1 MQYVKNRGIG
11 AVWCINGAK
20 NRTFA
25 DMNGDSFYILLL
37 CFVSG
42 FTQCA
47 LMGCGLYMLRR
58 HSEYQF
64 QRVFGMV
71 LILHSIGFF
80 NNFVV
85 LACRNLP
92 FSEFLNSLLLL
103 FDYVIVGGYMMF
115 SISLVFPNRY
125 KMRQLWLLEIP
136 YIIAFLLFAFTRS
149 PLILP
154 IVQIYTLLTSIALF
168 VYLGLSVK
176 KHTEM
181 LLNNVGNL
189 EFFDLRWSGYLI
201 VVFFAA
207 ELIWAVE
214 SVSQQTWFSAPS
226 MDRNLLF
233 DTVYCLLMIAVVL
246 FTTRKLIRQKVF
258 TLSTTENENDET
270 TENQEIE
277 VQKSVST
284 PQQHKS
290 LIYSDL
296 EKIMLEKRYYQDNTL
311 TLQKL
316 AQHLGTNRQYLSNYI
331 NQEKH
336 ETFYDYI
343 NDFRLTEAK
352 ALLDGKGTGN
362 QHSLEDISV
371 MSGFNSYATFLRSFK
386 KKYGQ
391 TPSQYLSEKHEQP

>member
-1 MQYVKNRGIG
+1 MQYVKNRVIG
-11 AVWCINGAK
+11 TVCYNDGAK

-25 DMNGDSFYILLL
+25 DMNSDSFYILLL

-42 FTQCA
+42 FTQCM
-47 LMGCGLYMLRR
+47 LMGCGINMLRHHR
-58 HSEYQF
+58 EYQF
-64 QRVFGMV
+64 QRVFALV
-71 LILHSIGFF
+71 VILHSIGFF

-115 SISLVFPNRY
+115 GVSLVFPDRFTKWQLLLIEVPFVAAMLLFGITQSPMIIMVVQVFTVIASLVLMVY
-125 KMRQLWLLEIP
+125 LEYSIKRHTKMLLEN
-136 YIIAFLLFAFTRS
+136 
-149 PLILP
+149 
-154 IVQIYTLLTSIALF
+154 
-168 VYLGLSVK
+168 LGNI
-176 KHTEM
+176 EY
-181 LLNNVGNL
+181 
-189 EFFDLRWSGYLI
+189 FDLRWGAILI
-201 VVFFAA
+201 ALYFGVALV
-207 ELIWAVE
+207 WAFE
-214 SVSQQTWFSAPS
+214 SVSQRDWFTAPVVGI
-226 MDRNLLF
+226 NLLF
-233 DTVYCLLMIAVVL
+233 DTIYCLIIVAVVL
-246 FTTRKLIRQKVF
+246 FAVRKMVRQKVF
-258 TLSTTENENDET
+258 VVTEDENE
-270 TENQEIE
+270 TEKGNALESNTI
-277 VQKSVST
+277 
-284 PQQHKS
+284 QQSKPP
-290 LIYSDL
+290 IYSDL
-296 EKIMLEKRYYQDNTL
+296 DKTMLEKRYYQDNTL

-352 ALLDGKGTGN
+352 AMLDGKGTDN

-391 TPSQYLSEKHEQP
+391 TPSQYLTEKKP

>member
-1 MQYVKNRGIG
+1 MQYVKNRVIS
-11 AVWCINGAK
+11 AVSYNDGAK

-25 DMNGDSFYILLL
+25 DMNSDSFYILLL

-42 FTQCA
+42 FTQCM
-47 LMGCGLYMLRR
+47 LMGCGINMLRH

-64 QRVFGMV
+64 QRVFALV
-71 LILHSIGFF
+71 VILHSIGFF

-115 SISLVFPNRY
+115 GVSLVFPDRFTKWQLLLIEVPFVAAMLLFGITQSPMIIMVVQVFTVIASLVLMVY
-125 KMRQLWLLEIP
+125 LEYSIKRHTKMLLEN
-136 YIIAFLLFAFTRS
+136 
-149 PLILP
+149 
-154 IVQIYTLLTSIALF
+154 
-168 VYLGLSVK
+168 LGNI
-176 KHTEM
+176 EY
-181 LLNNVGNL
+181 
-189 EFFDLRWSGYLI
+189 FDLRWGAILI
-201 VVFFAA
+201 ALYFGVALV
-207 ELIWAVE
+207 WAFE
-214 SVSQQTWFSAPS
+214 SVSQRDWFTAPVIGI
-226 MDRNLLF
+226 NLLF
-233 DTVYCLLMIAVVL
+233 DTIYCLIIVAVVL
-246 FTTRKLIRQKVF
+246 FAVRKMVRQKVF
-258 TLSTTENENDET
+258 VVTEDENE
-270 TENQEIE
+270 TEKGNALESNTI
-277 VQKSVST
+277 
-284 PQQHKS
+284 QQSKPP
-290 LIYSDL
+290 IYSDL
-296 EKIMLEKRYYQDNTL
+296 DKTMLEKRYYQDNTL

-352 ALLDGKGTGN
+352 AMLDGKGTDN

-391 TPSQYLSEKHEQP
+391 TPSQYLTEKKP

>member
-1 MQYVKNRGIG
+1 MVCYIH
-11 AVWCINGAK
+11 GAK

-25 DMNGDSFYILLL
+25 DMNSDSFYILLL

-42 FTQCA
+42 FTQCM
-47 LMGCGLYMLRR
+47 LMGCGINMLRHHR
-58 HSEYQF
+58 EYQF
-64 QRVFGMV
+64 QRVFALV
-71 LILHSIGFF
+71 VILHSIGFF

-115 SISLVFPNRY
+115 GVSLVFPDRY
-125 KMRQLWLLEIP
+125 TKWQLLLIEVPFVAAMLLFGITQSPMIIMVVQVFTVIASLVLVIYLEYSIKRHTKMLLEN
-136 YIIAFLLFAFTRS
+136 
-149 PLILP
+149 
-154 IVQIYTLLTSIALF
+154 
-168 VYLGLSVK
+168 LGNI
-176 KHTEM
+176 EY
-181 LLNNVGNL
+181 
-189 EFFDLRWSGYLI
+189 FDLRWGAILI
-201 VVFFAA
+201 ALYFGVALV
-207 ELIWAVE
+207 WAFE
-214 SVSQQTWFSAPS
+214 SVSQRDWFTAPVIGI
-226 MDRNLLF
+226 NLLF
-233 DTVYCLLMIAVVL
+233 DTIYCLIIIAVVL
-246 FTTRKLIRQKVF
+246 FAVRKMVRQKVF
-258 TLSTTENENDET
+258 VVTEDENE
-270 TENQEIE
+270 TEKANALESNPI
-277 VQKSVST
+277 
-284 PQQHKS
+284 QQSKPP
-290 LIYSDL
+290 IYSDL
-296 EKIMLEKRYYQDNTL
+296 DKTMLEKRYYQDNTL

-352 ALLDGKGTGN
+352 AMLDGKGTDN

-391 TPSQYLSEKHEQP
+391 TPSQYLTEKKS

>member
-1 MQYVKNRGIG
+1 LQYVKNRVIG
-11 AVWCINGAK
+11 TVCYNDGAK

-25 DMNGDSFYILLL
+25 DMNSDSFYILLL

-42 FTQCA
+42 FTQCM
-47 LMGCGLYMLRR
+47 LMGCGINMLRHHR
-58 HSEYQF
+58 EYQF
-64 QRVFGMV
+64 QRVFALV
-71 LILHSIGFF
+71 VILHSIGFF

-115 SISLVFPNRY
+115 GVSLVFPDRFTKWQLLLIEVPFVAAMLLFGITQNPMIIMVVQVFTVIASLVLMIYLEYSIKRHT
-125 KMRQLWLLEIP
+125 KMLLEN
-136 YIIAFLLFAFTRS
+136 
-149 PLILP
+149 
-154 IVQIYTLLTSIALF
+154 
-168 VYLGLSVK
+168 LGNI
-176 KHTEM
+176 EY
-181 LLNNVGNL
+181 
-189 EFFDLRWSGYLI
+189 FDLRWGAILI
-201 VVFFAA
+201 ALYFGVALV
-207 ELIWAVE
+207 WAFE
-214 SVSQQTWFSAPS
+214 SVSQRDWFTAPVVGI
-226 MDRNLLF
+226 NLLF
-233 DTVYCLLMIAVVL
+233 DTIYCLIIVAVVL
-246 FTTRKLIRQKVF
+246 FAVRKMVRQKVF
-258 TLSTTENENDET
+258 VVTEDENE
-270 TENQEIE
+270 TEKGNALESNTI
-277 VQKSVST
+277 
-284 PQQHKS
+284 QQSKPP
-290 LIYSDL
+290 IYSDL
-296 EKIMLEKRYYQDNTL
+296 DKTMLEKRYYQDNTL

-352 ALLDGKGTGN
+352 AMLDGKGTDN

-391 TPSQYLSEKHEQP
+391 TPSQYLTEKKP

>member
-1 MQYVKNRGIG
+1 MQYVKNRVIS
-11 AVWCINGAK
+11 AVCYNDGAK

-25 DMNGDSFYILLL
+25 DMNSDSFYILLL

-42 FTQCA
+42 FTQCM
-47 LMGCGLYMLRR
+47 LMGCGINMLRHHR
-58 HSEYQF
+58 EYQF
-64 QRVFGMV
+64 QHVFALV
-71 LILHSIGFF
+71 VILHSIGFF

-115 SISLVFPNRY
+115 GVSLVFPDRY
-125 KMRQLWLLEIP
+125 TKWQLLLIEVP
-136 YIIAFLLFAFTRS
+136 FVAAMLLFGITQS
-149 PLILP
+149 PLI
-154 IVQIYTLLTSIALF
+154 IMVVQVFTVIASLVLM
-168 VYLGLSVK
+168 VYLEYSIK
-176 KHTEM
+176 RHTKM
-181 LLNNVGNL
+181 LLENLGNI
-189 EFFDLRWSGYLI
+189 EYFDLRWGAILI
-201 VVFFAA
+201 ALYFGVALV
-207 ELIWAVE
+207 WAFE
-214 SVSQQTWFSAPS
+214 SVSQRDWFTAPVIGI
-226 MDRNLLF
+226 NLLF
-233 DTVYCLLMIAVVL
+233 DTIYCIIIIAVVL
-246 FTTRKLIRQKVF
+246 FAVRKMVRQKVF
-258 TLSTTENENDET
+258 VVTEDENEAEKVNALES
-270 TENQEIE
+270 NPI
-277 VQKSVST
+277 
-284 PQQHKS
+284 QQSKPP
-290 LIYSDL
+290 IYSDL
-296 EKIMLEKRYYQDNTL
+296 DKTMLEKRYYQDNTL

-352 ALLDGKGTGN
+352 AMLDGKGTDN

-391 TPSQYLSEKHEQP
+391 TPSQYLTEKKP

>member
-1 MQYVKNRGIG
+1 MQYVKNRVIS
-11 AVWCINGAK
+11 AVCYNDGAK

-25 DMNGDSFYILLL
+25 DMNSDSFYILLL

-42 FTQCA
+42 FTQCM
-47 LMGCGLYMLRR
+47 LMGCGINMLRHHR
-58 HSEYQF
+58 EYQF
-64 QRVFGMV
+64 QRVFALV
-71 LILHSIGFF
+71 VILHSIGFF

-115 SISLVFPNRY
+115 GVSLVFPDRFTKWQLLLIEVPFVAAMLLFGITQSPMIIMVVQVFTVIASLVLMVY
-125 KMRQLWLLEIP
+125 LEYSIKRHTKMLLEN
-136 YIIAFLLFAFTRS
+136 
-149 PLILP
+149 
-154 IVQIYTLLTSIALF
+154 
-168 VYLGLSVK
+168 LGNI
-176 KHTEM
+176 EY
-181 LLNNVGNL
+181 
-189 EFFDLRWSGYLI
+189 FDLRWGAILI
-201 VVFFAA
+201 ALYFGVALV
-207 ELIWAVE
+207 WAFE
-214 SVSQQTWFSAPS
+214 SVSQRDWFTAPVVGI
-226 MDRNLLF
+226 NLLF
-233 DTVYCLLMIAVVL
+233 DTIYCLIIVAVVL
-246 FTTRKLIRQKVF
+246 FAVRKMVRQKVF
-258 TLSTTENENDET
+258 VVTEDENE
-270 TENQEIE
+270 TEKGNALESNTI
-277 VQKSVST
+277 
-284 PQQHKS
+284 QQSKPP
-290 LIYSDL
+290 IYSDL
-296 EKIMLEKRYYQDNTL
+296 DKTMLEKRYYQDNTL

-352 ALLDGKGTGN
+352 AMLYGKGTDN

-391 TPSQYLSEKHEQP
+391 TPSQYLTEKKP

>member
-1 MQYVKNRGIG
+1 MVCYND
-11 AVWCINGAK
+11 GAK

-25 DMNGDSFYILLL
+25 DMNSDSFYILLL

-42 FTQCA
+42 FTQCM
-47 LMGCGLYMLRR
+47 LMGCGINMLRHHR
-58 HSEYQF
+58 EYQF
-64 QRVFGMV
+64 QRVFALV
-71 LILHSIGFF
+71 VILHSIGFF

-115 SISLVFPNRY
+115 GVSLVFPDRFT
-125 KMRQLWLLEIP
+125 KWQLLLIEVP
-136 YIIAFLLFAFTRS
+136 FVAAMLLFGITQS
-149 PLILP
+149 PLI
-154 IVQIYTLLTSIALF
+154 IMVVQVFTVIASLVLM
-168 VYLGLSVK
+168 VYLEYSIK
-176 KHTEM
+176 RHTKM
-181 LLNNVGNL
+181 LLENLGNI
-189 EFFDLRWSGYLI
+189 EYFDLRWGAILI
-201 VVFFAA
+201 ALYFGVALV
-207 ELIWAVE
+207 WAFE
-214 SVSQQTWFSAPS
+214 SVSQRDWFTAPVIGI
-226 MDRNLLF
+226 NQLF
-233 DTVYCLLMIAVVL
+233 DTIYCLIIIAVVL
-246 FTTRKLIRQKVF
+246 FAVRKMVRQKVF
-258 TLSTTENENDET
+258 VVAEDENDAEEGIALESSPT
-270 TENQEIE
+270 
-277 VQKSVST
+277 
-284 PQQHKS
+284 QQSKPS
-290 LIYSDL
+290 IYSDL
-296 EKIMLEKRYYQDNTL
+296 DKTMLEKRYYQDNTL

-352 ALLDGKGTGN
+352 AMLDGKGTDN

-391 TPSQYLSEKHEQP
+391 TPSQYLTEKKS

>member
-1 MQYVKNRGIG
+1 MVCYIH
-11 AVWCINGAK
+11 GAK

-25 DMNGDSFYILLL
+25 DMNSDSFYILLL

-42 FTQCA
+42 FTQCM
-47 LMGCGLYMLRR
+47 LMGCGINMLRHHR
-58 HSEYQF
+58 EYQF
-64 QRVFGMV
+64 QRVFALV
-71 LILHSIGFF
+71 VILHSIGFF

-115 SISLVFPNRY
+115 GVSLVFPDRY
-125 KMRQLWLLEIP
+125 TKWQLLLIEVPFVAAMLLFGITQSPMIIMVVQVFTVIASLVLVIYLEYSIKRHTKMLLEN
-136 YIIAFLLFAFTRS
+136 
-149 PLILP
+149 
-154 IVQIYTLLTSIALF
+154 
-168 VYLGLSVK
+168 LGNI
-176 KHTEM
+176 EY
-181 LLNNVGNL
+181 
-189 EFFDLRWSGYLI
+189 FDLRWGAILI
-201 VVFFAA
+201 ALYFGVALV
-207 ELIWAVE
+207 WAFE
-214 SVSQQTWFSAPS
+214 SVSQRDWFTAPVIGI
-226 MDRNLLF
+226 NLLF
-233 DTVYCLLMIAVVL
+233 DTIYCLIIIAVVL
-246 FTTRKLIRQKVF
+246 FAVRKMVRQKVF
-258 TLSTTENENDET
+258 VVTEDENE
-270 TENQEIE
+270 TEKANALESNPI
-277 VQKSVST
+277 
-284 PQQHKS
+284 QQSKPP
-290 LIYSDL
+290 IYSDL
-296 EKIMLEKRYYQDNTL
+296 DKTMLEKRYYQDNTL

-352 ALLDGKGTGN
+352 AMLDGKGTDN

-391 TPSQYLSEKHEQP
+391 TPSQYLTEKKP

>member
-1 MQYVKNRGIG
+1 MVCYIH
-11 AVWCINGAK
+11 GAK

-25 DMNGDSFYILLL
+25 DMNSDSFYILLL

-42 FTQCA
+42 FTQCM
-47 LMGCGLYMLRR
+47 LMGCGINMLRHHR
-58 HSEYQF
+58 EYQF
-64 QRVFGMV
+64 QRVFALV
-71 LILHSIGFF
+71 VILHSIGFF

-115 SISLVFPNRY
+115 GVSLVFPDRY
-125 KMRQLWLLEIP
+125 TKWQLLLIEVP
-136 YIIAFLLFAFTRS
+136 FVAAMLLFGITQS
-149 PLILP
+149 PLI
-154 IVQIYTLLTSIALF
+154 IMVVQVFTVIASLVLM
-168 VYLGLSVK
+168 VYLEYSIK
-176 KHTEM
+176 RHTKM
-181 LLNNVGNL
+181 LLENLGNI
-189 EFFDLRWSGYLI
+189 EYFDLRWGAILI
-201 VVFFAA
+201 ALYFGVALV
-207 ELIWAVE
+207 WAFE
-214 SVSQQTWFSAPS
+214 SVSQRDWFTAPVIGI
-226 MDRNLLF
+226 NLLF
-233 DTVYCLLMIAVVL
+233 DTIYCLIIIAVVL
-246 FTTRKLIRQKVF
+246 FAVRKMVRQKVF
-258 TLSTTENENDET
+258 VVAEDENDAEEGIALESSPT
-270 TENQEIE
+270 
-277 VQKSVST
+277 
-284 PQQHKS
+284 QQSKPS
-290 LIYSDL
+290 IYSDL
-296 EKIMLEKRYYQDNTL
+296 DKTMLEKRYYQDNTL

-352 ALLDGKGTGN
+352 AMLDGKGTDN

-391 TPSQYLSEKHEQP
+391 TPSQYLTEKKS

>member
-1 MQYVKNRGIG
+1 MQYVKNRVIS
-11 AVWCINGAK
+11 AVCYNDGAK

-25 DMNGDSFYILLL
+25 DMNSDSFYILLL

-42 FTQCA
+42 FTQCM
-47 LMGCGLYMLRR
+47 LMGCGINMLRHHR
-58 HSEYQF
+58 EYQF
-64 QRVFGMV
+64 QRVFALV
-71 LILHSIGFF
+71 VILHSIGFF

-115 SISLVFPNRY
+115 GVSLVFPDRFTKWQLLLIEVPFVAAMLLFGITQSPMIIMVVQVFTVIASLVLMVY
-125 KMRQLWLLEIP
+125 LEYSIKRHTKMLLEN
-136 YIIAFLLFAFTRS
+136 
-149 PLILP
+149 
-154 IVQIYTLLTSIALF
+154 
-168 VYLGLSVK
+168 LGNI
-176 KHTEM
+176 EY
-181 LLNNVGNL
+181 
-189 EFFDLRWSGYLI
+189 FDLRWGAILI
-201 VVFFAA
+201 ALYFGVALV
-207 ELIWAVE
+207 WAFE
-214 SVSQQTWFSAPS
+214 SVSQRDWFTAPVVGI
-226 MDRNLLF
+226 NLLF
-233 DTVYCLLMIAVVL
+233 DTIYCLIIVAVVL
-246 FTTRKLIRQKVF
+246 FAVRKMVRQKVF
-258 TLSTTENENDET
+258 VVTEDENE
-270 TENQEIE
+270 TEKGNALESNTI
-277 VQKSVST
+277 
-284 PQQHKS
+284 QQSKPP
-290 LIYSDL
+290 IYSDL
-296 EKIMLEKRYYQDNTL
+296 DKTMLEKRYYQDNTL

-352 ALLDGKGTGN
+352 AMLDGKGTDN

-391 TPSQYLSEKHEQP
+391 TPSQYLTEKKP

>member
-1 MQYVKNRGIG
+1 MQYVKIRVIR
-11 AVWCINGAK
+11 AVCYINGTK

-42 FTQCA
+42 FTQCV
-47 LMGCGLYMLRR
+47 LMGCGINMLRHHR
-58 HSEYQF
+58 EYQF
-64 QRVFGMV
+64 QRVFGWV
-71 LILHSIGFF
+71 LILHSVGFF

-103 FDYVIVGGYMMF
+103 FDYVIVGGYMMAF
-115 SISLVFPNRY
+115 VSLVFPNRY
-125 KMRQLWLLEIP
+125 SKWQLLLVEMP
-136 YIIAFLLFAFTRS
+136 FVAAMLLFGIIQS
-149 PLILP
+149 PLIILVVQVFTI
-154 IVQIYTLLTSIALF
+154 IVSLALT
-168 VYLGLSVK
+168 VYLEYSIK
-176 KHTEM
+176 RHTKM
-181 LLNNVGNL
+181 LLENLGNI
-189 EFFDLRWSGYLI
+189 EYFDLRWGAILI
-201 VVFFAA
+201 ALYFGVALV
-207 ELIWAVE
+207 WAFE
-214 SVSQQTWFSAPS
+214 SVSQRDWFVVPVIGK
-226 MDRNLLF
+226 NLLF
-233 DTVYCLLMIAVVL
+233 DTIYCLIIIVVVL
-246 FTTRKLIRQKVF
+246 FAVRKMVRQKVF
-258 TLSTTENENDET
+258 VDAEYENDAEKDNKL
-270 TENQEIE
+270 ESNSI
-277 VQKSVST
+277 
-284 PQQHKS
+284 QQSKPP
-290 LIYSDL
+290 IYSDL
-296 EKIMLEKRYYQDNTL
+296 DKTMLEKRYYQDNTL

-352 ALLDGKGTGN
+352 AMLDGKGTDN

-391 TPSQYLSEKHEQP
+391 TPSQYLTEKKS

>member
-1 MQYVKNRGIG
+1 MQYVKNRVIG
-11 AVWCINGAK
+11 AVCYNDGAK

-25 DMNGDSFYILLL
+25 DMNSDSFYILLL

-42 FTQCA
+42 FTQCM
-47 LMGCGLYMLRR
+47 LMDCGINMLRHHR
-58 HSEYQF
+58 EYQF
-64 QRVFGMV
+64 QRVFALV
-71 LILHSIGFF
+71 VILHSIGFF

-115 SISLVFPNRY
+115 GVSLVFPDRFTKWQLLLIEVPFVAAMLLFGITQNPMIIMVVQVFTVIASLVLMIYLEYSIKRHT
-125 KMRQLWLLEIP
+125 KMLLEN
-136 YIIAFLLFAFTRS
+136 
-149 PLILP
+149 
-154 IVQIYTLLTSIALF
+154 
-168 VYLGLSVK
+168 LGNI
-176 KHTEM
+176 EY
-181 LLNNVGNL
+181 
-189 EFFDLRWSGYLI
+189 FDLRWGAILI
-201 VVFFAA
+201 ALYFGVALV
-207 ELIWAVE
+207 WAFE
-214 SVSQQTWFSAPS
+214 SVSQRDWFTAPVVGI
-226 MDRNLLF
+226 NLLF
-233 DTVYCLLMIAVVL
+233 DTIYCLIIVAVVL
-246 FTTRKLIRQKVF
+246 FAVRKMVRQKVF
-258 TLSTTENENDET
+258 VVTEDENE
-270 TENQEIE
+270 TEKGNALESNTI
-277 VQKSVST
+277 
-284 PQQHKS
+284 QQSKPP
-290 LIYSDL
+290 IYSDL
-296 EKIMLEKRYYQDNTL
+296 DKTMLEKRYYQDNTL

-352 ALLDGKGTGN
+352 AMLDGKGTDN

-391 TPSQYLSEKHEQP
+391 TPSQYLTEKKP

>member
-1 MQYVKNRGIG
+1 LQYVKNREIG

-115 SISLVFPNRY
+115 GVSLVFPDRY
-125 KMRQLWLLEIP
+125 TKWQLLLIEVPFVAAMLLFGITQSPMIIMVVQVFTVIASLVLMIYLEYSIKRHTKMLLEN
-136 YIIAFLLFAFTRS
+136 
-149 PLILP
+149 
-154 IVQIYTLLTSIALF
+154 
-168 VYLGLSVK
+168 LGNI
-176 KHTEM
+176 EY
-181 LLNNVGNL
+181 
-189 EFFDLRWSGYLI
+189 FDLRWGAILI
-201 VVFFAA
+201 ALYFGVALV
-207 ELIWAVE
+207 WAFE
-214 SVSQQTWFSAPS
+214 SVSQRDWFTAPVIGI
-226 MDRNLLF
+226 NLLF
-233 DTVYCLLMIAVVL
+233 DTIYCLIIIAVVL
-246 FTTRKLIRQKVF
+246 FAVRKMVRQKVF
-258 TLSTTENENDET
+258 VVTEDENEDEKVNT
-270 TENQEIE
+270 LESNPI
-277 VQKSVST
+277 
-284 PQQHKS
+284 QQSKPP
-290 LIYSDL
+290 IYSDL
-296 EKIMLEKRYYQDNTL
+296 DKTMLEKRYYQDNTL

-352 ALLDGKGTGN
+352 AMLDGKGTDN

-391 TPSQYLSEKHEQP
+391 TPSQYLTEKKP

>member
-1 MQYVKNRGIG
+1 MQYVKNRVIS
-11 AVWCINGAK
+11 AVCYNDGAK

-25 DMNGDSFYILLL
+25 DMNSDSFYILLL

-42 FTQCA
+42 FTQCM
-47 LMGCGLYMLRR
+47 LMGCGINMLRHHR
-58 HSEYQF
+58 EYQF
-64 QRVFGMV
+64 QRVFALV
-71 LILHSIGFF
+71 VILHSIGFF

-115 SISLVFPNRY
+115 GVSLVFPDRFTKWQLLLIEVPFVAAMLLFGITQNPMIIMVVQVFTVIASLVLMIYLEYSIKRHT
-125 KMRQLWLLEIP
+125 KMLLEN
-136 YIIAFLLFAFTRS
+136 
-149 PLILP
+149 
-154 IVQIYTLLTSIALF
+154 
-168 VYLGLSVK
+168 LGNI
-176 KHTEM
+176 EY
-181 LLNNVGNL
+181 
-189 EFFDLRWSGYLI
+189 FDLRWGAILI
-201 VVFFAA
+201 ALYFGVALV
-207 ELIWAVE
+207 WAFE
-214 SVSQQTWFSAPS
+214 SVSQRDWFTAPVVGI
-226 MDRNLLF
+226 NLLF
-233 DTVYCLLMIAVVL
+233 DTIYCLIIVAVVL
-246 FTTRKLIRQKVF
+246 FAVRKMVRQKVF
-258 TLSTTENENDET
+258 VVTEDENE
-270 TENQEIE
+270 TEKGNALESNTI
-277 VQKSVST
+277 
-284 PQQHKS
+284 QQSKPP
-290 LIYSDL
+290 IYSDL
-296 EKIMLEKRYYQDNTL
+296 DKTMLEKRYYQDNTL

-352 ALLDGKGTGN
+352 AMLDGKGTDN

-391 TPSQYLSEKHEQP
+391 TPSQYLTEKKP

>member
-1 MQYVKNRGIG
+1 MVCYND
-11 AVWCINGAK
+11 GAK

-25 DMNGDSFYILLL
+25 DMNSDSFYILLL

-42 FTQCA
+42 FTQCM
-47 LMGCGLYMLRR
+47 LMGYGINMLRHHR
-58 HSEYQF
+58 EYQF
-64 QRVFGMV
+64 QRVFALV
-71 LILHSIGFF
+71 VIIHSIGFF

-115 SISLVFPNRY
+115 GVSLVFPDRY
-125 KMRQLWLLEIP
+125 TKWQLLLIEVPFVAAMLLFGITQSPMIIMVVQVFTVIASLVLMIYLEYSIKRHTKMLLEN
-136 YIIAFLLFAFTRS
+136 
-149 PLILP
+149 
-154 IVQIYTLLTSIALF
+154 
-168 VYLGLSVK
+168 LGNI
-176 KHTEM
+176 EY
-181 LLNNVGNL
+181 
-189 EFFDLRWSGYLI
+189 FDLRWGAILI
-201 VVFFAA
+201 ALYFGVALV
-207 ELIWAVE
+207 WAFE
-214 SVSQQTWFSAPS
+214 SVSQRDWFTAPVIGI
-226 MDRNLLF
+226 NLLF
-233 DTVYCLLMIAVVL
+233 DTIYCFIIIAVVL
-246 FTTRKLIRQKVF
+246 FAVRKMVRQKVF
-258 TLSTTENENDET
+258 VVTEDENEDEKVNT
-270 TENQEIE
+270 LESNPI
-277 VQKSVST
+277 
-284 PQQHKS
+284 QQSKPP
-290 LIYSDL
+290 IYSDL
-296 EKIMLEKRYYQDNTL
+296 DKTMLEKRYYQDNTL

-352 ALLDGKGTGN
+352 AMLDRKGTDN

-391 TPSQYLSEKHEQP
+391 TPSQYLTEKKP